1 MGKMMIFFGENM
13 NKDEIEKL
21 KKQNV
26 IVIPYGLYA
35 GDDLIQIGI
44 EIGIRSGEKNELVVT
59 RYSHDIDD
67 LIEKIR
73 IAKEKAE
80 KLPDTLPTHINN
92 TMMER
97 NDYNGFVIYRGE
109 EFE

>member
-1 MGKMMIFFGENM
+1 M

-26 IVIPYGLYA
+26 IVVPYGLYA

-44 EIGIRSGEKNELVVT
+44 EIGIRSGEKNELKLT
-59 RYSHDIDD
+59 RYSHDIDE
-67 LIEKIR
+67 LIEKIK

-80 KLPDTLPTHINN
+80 KLPDRLPDHIND
-92 TMMER
+92 TMMKK
-97 NDYNGFVIYRGE
+97 NGYNGFVIYRGT

>member
-1 MGKMMIFFGENM
+1 M

-21 KKQNV
+21 KKEIV

-44 EIGIRSGEKNELVVT
+44 EIGIRSGEKNELKVT
-59 RYSHDIDD
+59 RYSHDIDE
-67 LIEKIR
+67 LIEKIK

-80 KLPDTLPTHINN
+80 KLPGRLPTHINDKV
-92 TMMER
+92 MER